1 MNIKRSY
8 ICDIFASGVSCRIG
22 YYAEYIS
29 LFVRVT
35 LKILLILLWKTSKNR
50 LHQRKLSRTSFVTS
64 LHHVSA
70 QACYN
75 QMGARVLQ
83 IIATHKSRSRTPG
96 PHAHRWRQVFRPFS
110 FFAAMLPCLLLVGVF
125 PTVCIGC
132 FSSWPHFSL
141 QSEGWRSTLS
151 PQQRNRI
158 VWTRLAWGKLLQGQR
173 LRQRRQKERSW
184 NECRPRGFT
193 IQGSPMRQMTSLH
206 QLALTSVHWRASLVA
221 RPYMA
226 VA

>member
-29 LFVRVT
+29 LFVRVIT

-75 QMGARVLQ
+75 QMEARVLQ

-110 FFAAMLPCLLLVGVF
+110 FFAAMLPCLVGVF